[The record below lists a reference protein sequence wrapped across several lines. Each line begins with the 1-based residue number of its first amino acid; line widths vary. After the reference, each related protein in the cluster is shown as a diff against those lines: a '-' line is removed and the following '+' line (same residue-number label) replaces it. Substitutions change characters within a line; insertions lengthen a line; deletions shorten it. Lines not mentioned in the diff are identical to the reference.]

1 MSRSRRLG
9 RSEIFARLST
19 GRARAA
25 NEHVSATERALAESS
40 ERYRSLFAY
49 NPHAAFSLNLQGQFT
64 DANTVA
70 EQLSGYTKS
79 ELRSMSFVD
88 VICEEDLSRTVTAF
102 EDVVSRHPQ
111 QLEARVVHKD
121 GHVID
126 LSITS
131 VPVVV
136 GDEVVGVHGIA
147 EDITERNELRRAL
160 EQTQRVAEE
169 ASVAKSL
176 FLANISHEVRTPLTS
191 LLAATEL
198 LRETE
203 MDPQQD
209 RFAEM
214 IVHSGTR
221 LLRLVS
227 DILDF
232 SRIEAGK
239 VDLQESAV
247 SLRAVVQE
255 AVEWCVP
262 VARQKGLAFTWRVD
276 PELPENLSG
285 DAMRISQVLTNL
297 LENAVKFTDTG
308 EVLLAVEFA
317 GVDEDC
323 VQVRFLVEDSG
334 VGIPA
339 EQLDTLFEAFTQAD
353 SSTTRTHGGAGL
365 GLAICHE
372 LVTLMG
378 GSFAARSTFGSGST
392 FTFTLP
398 LRTTTR

>member
-1 MSRSRRLG
+1 MSRGRRHW

-25 NEHVSATERALAESS
+25 NEHVSATERALAEST

-49 NPHAAFSLNLQGQFT
+49 NPHAAFSLDLHGRFI
-64 DANTVA
+64 DANAVA
-70 EQLSGYTKS
+70 ERLSGYAHA

-88 VICEEDLSRTVTAF
+88 VVCDEDLARTATAF
-102 EDVVSRHPQ
+102 EDVVNRHPQ
-111 QLEARVVHKD
+111 QLEARMVHKD

-136 GDEVVGVHGIA
+136 GDEVVGVHGVA
-147 EDITERNELRRAL
+147 EDVTERNELRRAL

-203 MDPQQD
+203 MDAQQD

-239 VDLQESAV
+239 VDLQEDAV

-262 VARQKGLAFTWRVD
+262 VARQKGLAFTWSVD
-276 PELPENLSG
+276 PELPEFLSG

-297 LENAVKFTDTG
+297 LENAVKFTDAG

-323 VQVRFLVEDSG
+323 VQVRFLVKDSG

-339 EQLDTLFEAFTQAD
+339 DQLDTLFEAFTQGD
-353 SSTTRTHGGAGL
+353 GSTTRTHGGAGL

-378 GSFAARSTFGSGST
+378 GSFAARSTSGSGST

-398 LRTTTR
+398 LRKTR

>member
-1 MSRSRRLG
+1 MSRDPSWEVG
-9 RSEIFARLST
+9 IFSRLSS
-19 GRARAA
+19 GRTRAA
-25 NEHVSATERALAESS
+25 PEQASATERALAESS

-49 NPHAAFSLNLQGQFT
+49 NPHAAFSLDLEGRFT
-64 DANTVA
+64 DTNAVA
-70 EQLSGYTKS
+70 ARLSGYTQR
-79 ELRSMSFVD
+79 ELRTMCFVE
-88 VICEEDLSRTVTAF
+88 VVCEEDLPRMMRAF
-102 EDVVSRHPQ
+102 EAVVSRRPQ
-111 QLEARVVHKD
+111 QLEARVVHKT
-121 GHVID
+121 GRMID
-126 LSITS
+126 LSVTAM
-131 VPVVV
+131 PVVV
-136 GDEVVGVHGIA
+136 GDAVVGIHGIA
-147 EDITERNELRRAL
+147 EDITERNELRREL
-160 EQTQRVAEE
+160 ERTQRVAEE

-203 MDPQQD
+203 MDDQQD

-214 IVHSGTR
+214 IVQSGKR

-239 VDLQESAV
+239 VELQEDAV

-262 VARQKGLAFTWRVD
+262 LAGQKGLAFTWSVD
-276 PELPENLSG
+276 PELPEHLSG

-297 LENAVKFTDTG
+297 LENAVKFTEAG
-308 EVLLAVEFA
+308 EIVLAVEFA
-317 GVDEDC
+317 GVDTDH
-323 VQVRFLVEDSG
+323 VDVRFVVKDSG
-334 VGIPA
+334 GGIPA
-339 EQLDTLFEAFTQAD
+339 EQLDSLFEAFTQGDA
-353 SSTTRTHGGAGL
+353 STTRTHGGAGL

-378 GSFAARSTFGSGST
+378 GTFAARSTFGVGST

-398 LRTTTR
+398 LRTAL

>member
-1 MSRSRRLG
+1 MD
-9 RSEIFARLST
+9 ID
-19 GRARAA
+19 
-25 NEHVSATERALAESS
+25 HVSATERALAESS

-49 NPHAAFSLNLQGQFT
+49 NPHAAFSLDLEGRFT
-64 DANTVA
+64 DTNAVA
-70 EQLSGYTKS
+70 ERLSGYART
-79 ELRSMSFVD
+79 ELRTMDFAD
-88 VICEEDLSRTVTAF
+88 VVFEDDLPRTVTAF
-102 EDVVSRHPQ
+102 EDVVNRHPQ

-121 GHVID
+121 GHVIE
-126 LSITS
+126 LSVTT

-136 GDEVVGVHGIA
+136 GDEVVGIHGIA
-147 EDITERNELRRAL
+147 EDITERNELRREL
-160 EQTQRVAEE
+160 ERTQRVAEE

-214 IVHSGTR
+214 IVQSGKR

-239 VDLQESAV
+239 VELQEDTV

-262 VARQKGLAFTWRVD
+262 LAGQKGLAFTWSVD

-297 LENAVKFTDTG
+297 LENAVKFTDAG
-308 EVLLAVEFA
+308 EIMLTVEFA
-317 GVDEDC
+317 DVDADH
-323 VQVRFLVEDSG
+323 VDVRFAVKDSG

-339 EQLDTLFEAFTQAD
+339 EQLDSLFEAFTQGDA
-353 SSTTRTHGGAGL
+353 STTRTHGGAGL

-378 GSFAARSTFGSGST
+378 GSFTARSSVGAGST

-398 LRTTTR
+398 LRTAGQPAG

>member
-1 MSRSRRLG
+1 MN
-9 RSEIFARLST
+9 IDHA
-19 GRARAA
+19 
-25 NEHVSATERALAESS
+25 SATERALIENS

-49 NPHAAFSLNLQGQFT
+49 NPHAAFSLDLEGRFIDTN
-64 DANTVA
+64 AVA
-70 EQLSGYTKS
+70 VELSGYS
-79 ELRSMSFVD
+79 QAELRSMHFID
-88 VICEEDLSRTVTAF
+88 VVREEEIPRVAAAF
-102 EDVVSRHPQ
+102 EEVVNRRPQ
-111 QLEARVVHKD
+111 QLETRVVHRE
-121 GHVID
+121 GHVVD
-126 LSITS
+126 LSITAM
-131 VPVVV
+131 PVVV

-147 EDITERNELRRAL
+147 EDITERNELRREL
-160 EQTQRVAEE
+160 ERTQRVAEE

-203 MDPQQD
+203 MDTQQD

-214 IVHSGTR
+214 IVQSGKR

-239 VDLQESAV
+239 VELQEDAV

-262 VARQKGLAFTWRVD
+262 LAGQKGLAFTWSVD
-276 PELPENLSG
+276 PELPESLSG
-285 DAMRISQVLTNL
+285 DSMRITQVLTNL
-297 LENAVKFTDTG
+297 LENAVKFTETG
-308 EVLLAVEFA
+308 EIVLAVEFA
-317 GVDEDC
+317 GVHPDHVD
-323 VQVRFLVEDSG
+323 VRFAVKDSG
-334 VGIPA
+334 VGIPDD
-339 EQLDTLFEAFTQAD
+339 QLDSLFEAFTQGDA
-353 SSTTRTHGGAGL
+353 STTRTHGGAGL

-378 GSFAARSTFGSGST
+378 GEFAARSSFGVGST
-392 FTFTLP
+392 FCFTLP
-398 LRTTTR
+398 LRRAR

>member
-1 MSRSRRLG
+1 
-9 RSEIFARLST
+9 
-19 GRARAA
+19 
-25 NEHVSATERALAESS
+25 VSATERALAEST

-49 NPHAAFSLNLQGQFT
+49 NPHAAFSLDLHGRFI
-64 DANTVA
+64 DANAVA
-70 EQLSGYTKS
+70 ERLSGYAHA

-88 VICEEDLSRTVTAF
+88 VVCDEDLARTATAF
-102 EDVVSRHPQ
+102 EDVVNRHPQ

-136 GDEVVGVHGIA
+136 GDEVVGVHGVA
-147 EDITERNELRRAL
+147 EDVTERNELRRAL

-203 MDPQQD
+203 MDAQQD

-239 VDLQESAV
+239 VDLQEDAV

-262 VARQKGLAFTWRVD
+262 VARQKGLAFTWSVD
-276 PELPENLSG
+276 PELPEFLSG

-297 LENAVKFTDTG
+297 LENAVKFTDAG

-317 GVDEDC
+317 GVDDDC
-323 VQVRFLVEDSG
+323 VQVRFLVKDSG

-339 EQLDTLFEAFTQAD
+339 DQLDTLFEAFTQGD
-353 SSTTRTHGGAGL
+353 GSTTRTHGGAGL

-378 GSFAARSTFGSGST
+378 GSFAARSTSGSGST

-398 LRTTTR
+398 LRKTR

>member
-1 MSRSRRLG
+1 M
-9 RSEIFARLST
+9 
-19 GRARAA
+19 
-25 NEHVSATERALAESS
+25 SATERALEESS

-49 NPHAAFSLNLQGQFT
+49 NPHAAFSLDLQGQFT
-64 DANTVA
+64 DANAVA
-70 EQLSGYTKS
+70 QRLSGYTQD
-79 ELRSMSFVD
+79 ELRSMSFAD
-88 VICEEDLSRTVTAF
+88 VLFAEDLPHAMTAF
-102 EDVVSRHPQ
+102 EDALNRHPR
-111 QLEARVVHKD
+111 QLEARVVHRQ
-121 GHVID
+121 GRVID

-147 EDITERNELRRAL
+147 EDITERNELRR
-160 EQTQRVAEE
+160 EVERTQRVAEE

-203 MDPQQD
+203 MDTQQD

-214 IVHSGTR
+214 IVQSGKR

-239 VDLQESAV
+239 VDLQEADV

-262 VARQKGLAFTWRVD
+262 LAGQKGLAFTWSVD
-276 PELPENLSG
+276 PELPEHLSG
-285 DAMRISQVLTNL
+285 DAVRISQVLTNL
-297 LENAVKFTDTG
+297 LENAVKFTEAG
-308 EVLLAVEFA
+308 EIMLVVEFA
-317 GVDEDC
+317 GVEEDY
-323 VQVRFLVEDSG
+323 VEVRFIVKDSG

-339 EQLDTLFEAFTQAD
+339 EQLDSLFEAFTQAD

-365 GLAICHE
+365 GLAICNE

-378 GSFAARSTFGSGST
+378 GSFAARSTLGSGST

-398 LRTTTR
+398 LRTAR

>member
-1 MSRSRRLG
+1 
-9 RSEIFARLST
+9 
-19 GRARAA
+19 
-25 NEHVSATERALAESS
+25 VSATERALAESS

-49 NPHAAFSLNLQGQFT
+49 NPHAAFSLDLQGRFT
-64 DANTVA
+64 DANAVA
-70 EQLSGYTKS
+70 QQLSGYTHA

-88 VICEEDLSRTVTAF
+88 VLCEEDLARAVTAF
-102 EDVVSRHPQ
+102 EQALNRHPQ
-111 QLEARVVHKD
+111 QLEARVVHKE
-121 GHVID
+121 GRIID

-147 EDITERNELRRAL
+147 EDVTERNELRREL
-160 EQTQRVAEE
+160 ERTKRVAEE
-169 ASVAKSL
+169 ASVTKSL

-191 LLAATEL
+191 MLAATEL
-198 LRETE
+198 LRDTT
-203 MDPQQD
+203 MDAQQD

-214 IVHSGTR
+214 IVHSGKR

-239 VDLQESAV
+239 VDLQEDVV
-247 SLRAVVQE
+247 SVRAVVQE

-262 VARQKGLAFTWRVD
+262 MAGQKGLAFTWSVD

-297 LENAVKFTDTG
+297 LENAMKFTEAG
-308 EVLLAVEFA
+308 EVRLSVEFA
-317 GVDEDC
+317 GVDADF
-323 VQVRFLVEDSG
+323 VAARFVVKDSG

-339 EQLDTLFEAFTQAD
+339 EQLDSLFEAFTQAD
-353 SSTTRTHGGAGL
+353 ASTTRTHGGAGL

-378 GSFAARSTFGSGST
+378 GTLAARSTVGSGST

-398 LRTTTR
+398 LRTAAR

>member
-1 MSRSRRLG
+1 M
-9 RSEIFARLST
+9 
-19 GRARAA
+19 
-25 NEHVSATERALAESS
+25 SATERALAESS

-49 NPHAAFSLNLQGQFT
+49 NPHAAFSLDLQGRFT
-64 DANTVA
+64 DANGVA
-70 EQLSGYTKS
+70 ERLSGYTQS
-79 ELRSMSFVD
+79 ELRNMCFAEL
-88 VICEEDLSRTVTAF
+88 ICEEDLARTMTAF
-102 EDVVSRHPQ
+102 EDVVNRQPQ
-111 QLEARVVHKD
+111 QLEARVRHRD
-121 GHVID
+121 GHVIE
-126 LSITS
+126 LSVTT

-136 GDEVVGVHGIA
+136 NDEVVGVHGIA
-147 EDITERNELRRAL
+147 EDITERNELRREL
-160 EQTQRVAEE
+160 ERTQRVAEE

-214 IVHSGTR
+214 IVHSGKR

-239 VDLQESAV
+239 VELHEDTV
-247 SLRAVVQE
+247 SLRTVVQE

-262 VARQKGLAFTWRVD
+262 LAGQKGVAFTWSVD
-276 PELPENLSG
+276 PELPESLCG

-297 LENAVKFTDTG
+297 LENAVKFTESG
-308 EVLLAVEFA
+308 EIILTVEFA
-317 GVDEDC
+317 DVVADHVD
-323 VQVRFLVEDSG
+323 VRFAVKDSG

-339 EQLDTLFEAFTQAD
+339 GQLESLFEAFTQGDA
-353 SSTTRTHGGAGL
+353 STTRTHGGAGL

-378 GSFAARSTFGSGST
+378 GSFSARSNFGSGST
-392 FTFTLP
+392 FTFTVP
-398 LRTTTR
+398 LRVASRR